1 MMTMEKDLSLA
12 KKKLDYLKMK
22 MCKGIHL
29 RWVKIK
35 GFAHK
40 VIGQKE
46 LTPCDKLIY

>member
-1 MMTMEKDLSLA
+1 MIVEKGLSVTN
-12 KKKLDYLKMK
+12 KRLDYLKMK